1 MQGSALVQKLSRV
14 ITKRFL
20 KMLNDESQKNAEHY
34 NKFYAQ
40 FAVFI
45 KEGVATDQNYRE
57 PLAKLLRY
65 ESSYTES
72 GTTTTLDDYVSRM
85 RDEQKE
91 IYYLHAL
98 SRQAI
103 EDGPYLEAFK
113 ARDMEVLYLFEPVDE
128 FVMSHLSMYA
138 EKRLVPADQH
148 DIAIDDIKD
157 EQKGEALEETE
168 VTDLSRWMR
177 DTLGEKV
184 GDVNSGKR
192 LVDSPIVAL
201 NTDKVLTPSMR
212 RIMKQAQGAAPGLNI
227 DKMDLEI
234 NPRHPLI
241 KDLNELRKNDSEKAA
256 LVCEQLYD
264 NAQMA
269 AGLVEDPRTL
279 VKRMN
284 KILEMAARG

>member
-1 MQGSALVQKLSRV
+1 
-14 ITKRFL
+14 
-20 KMLNDESQKNAEHY
+20 
-34 NKFYAQ
+34 
-40 FAVFI
+40 
-45 KEGVATDQNYRE
+45 
-57 PLAKLLRY
+57 
-65 ESSYTES
+65 
-72 GTTTTLDDYVSRM
+72 
-85 RDEQKE
+85 
-91 IYYLHAL
+91 
-98 SRQAI
+98 
-103 EDGPYLEAFK
+103 
-113 ARDMEVLYLFEPVDE
+113 MEVLYLFEPVDE

-201 NTDKVLTPSMR
+201 NTDKMLTPSMR